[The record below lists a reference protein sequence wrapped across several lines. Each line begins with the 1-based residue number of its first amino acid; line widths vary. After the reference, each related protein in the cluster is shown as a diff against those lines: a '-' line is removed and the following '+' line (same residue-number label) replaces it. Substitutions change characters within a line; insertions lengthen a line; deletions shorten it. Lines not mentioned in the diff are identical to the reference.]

1 MVKQGNGKYKPRS
14 VSTSKFYGRVKTGI
28 RVGKKM
34 YEAWK
39 KGKRIYDKTKQIMDG
54 RGKSAGSRSVAV
66 PANVLQSVISQHNDW
81 DKRPAKVIWIGK
93 RRTFKTLGSFKL
105 EHSSSGIVSG
115 SQGTQ
120 AHNFIDEKMNVA
132 QLSGTT
138 STSFA
143 NQSNRWITDPFALN
157 PYSAPI
163 TNSIYPSGGSAP
175 AADDKLY
182 IKSVSTEVRIVSLTN
197 IAQRV
202 KVFHYLCIKTPDSSI
217 GGMFLDAVNSGAYL
231 QTTSASGPNSNATN
245 LCVAGAASMFDIGQ
259 VPHQYYTFRKFF
271 KLIESDQFMLQPG
284 DQISK
289 HVKFMV
295 NKMVTREQV
304 TSTLQYVPGISVC
317 TLVIIDAGLV
327 GLEAT
332 LDAGTTRCAPGASK
346 VGYVVND
353 IYNFAA
359 LPVNRYNIHR
369 LEIGYNQNDGTD
381 VRKIVNAEDAGV
393 SQEVE

>member
-1 MVKQGNGKYKPRS
+1 MVKNGKYQRKP
-14 VSTSKFYGRVKTGI
+14 VSAAKFYGAAKAGV
-28 RVGKKM
+28 RVGKKL
-34 YEAWK
+34 YKAYKEGK
-39 KGKRIYDKTKQIMDG
+39 KLYNKTKQAMDG
-54 RGKSAGSRSVAV
+54 RGKPSGSRSLAV
-66 PANVLQSVISQHNDW
+66 NANLLQSALNQHNDW

-138 STSFA
+138 STVFA

-163 TNSIYPSGGSAP
+163 ANSIYPSGGSAP

-231 QTTSASGPNSNATN
+231 QTTSASGPNSNAST
-245 LCVAGAASMFDIGQ
+245 LCVAGAASISDIGQ

-304 TSTLQYVPGISVC
+304 TSTLLYVPGISVC
-317 TLVIIDAGLV
+317 TLVITDAGLV

-332 LDAGTTRCAPGASK
+332 LDAGTSRCAPGASK

-369 LEIGYNQNDGTD
+369 LEIGYNQNDATD

-393 SQEVE
+393 AQEVE